1 MRLVYFGTSE
11 FAEEPLRRLLKTGA
25 QVVAV
30 VTQPDR
36 PKGRGRKLQPPSVK
50 IVAQESGL
58 DIEQPEDPNSDS
70 FVSAIEK
77 YEPDTIVVVAYAH
90 KLGPRLL
97 GLPQRGC
104 FNIHPS
110 LLPLYRGAAPINW
123 AIIKGEKI
131 TGVSIIKMNERFDAG
146 EIMMQD
152 SIEIREDETAGEL
165 SVRLSNLG
173 SELMVRVL
181 EAIQQ
186 GSVEG
191 TAQDE
196 TKVTKAPRIKK
207 SDCDVVWAKT
217 AVEIK
222 NLVRGLYPRP
232 GAYSYYRDKLI
243 KLARANALTEVVEQ
257 EPGEI
262 LRTDNGIEVA
272 SGNGVVRLLSLQPEG
287 KREMS
292 WVDFRNGFRPLPGDR
307 FGRR

>member
-36 PKGRGRKLQPPSVK
+36 PKGRGRKLQPPPVK

-58 DIEQPEDPNSDS
+58 NIEQPEDPNSDS
-70 FVSAIEK
+70 FVSTVEE
-77 YEPDTIVVVAYAH
+77 YEPDAIVVVAYAR

-97 GLPQRGC
+97 GVPKKGC

-110 LLPLYRGAAPINW
+110 LLPLYRGAAPVNW
-123 AIIKGEKI
+123 AIIKGEKV

-146 EIMMQD
+146 EILMQE
-152 SIEIREDETAGEL
+152 SIEIGDDETAGEL
-165 SVRLSNLG
+165 SVRLSSLG
-173 SELMVRVL
+173 SELVVKAL
-181 EAIQQ
+181 EAIQR
-186 GSVEG
+186 GSLEG
-191 TAQDE
+191 TAQE
-196 TKVTKAPRIKK
+196 EAEVTRAPRIKK
-207 SDCDVVWAKT
+207 SDCEVEWSKT

-222 NLVRGLYPRP
+222 NLVRGLYPKP

-243 KLARANALTEVVEQ
+243 KLASANALTEDVDQ
-257 EPGEI
+257 KPGEI
-262 LRTDNGIEVA
+262 VRTVDGIDVA
-272 SGNGVVRLLSLQPEG
+272 SGNGIVRLLSLQPEG

-292 WVDFRNGFRPLPGDR
+292 WVDFKNGFKPLPGDR
-307 FGRR
+307 FGKP

>member
-1 MRLVYFGTSE
+1 MKLVYFGTSE

-36 PKGRGRKLQPPSVK
+36 PKGRGRRLQRPPVK
-50 IVAQESGL
+50 IIAEESDL
-58 DIEQPEDPNSDS
+58 SIEQPEDPNSDS
-70 FVSAIEK
+70 FVSTIEE
-77 YEPDTIVVVAYAH
+77 YEPDAIVVVAYVH

-97 GLPQRGC
+97 GLPQKGC

-123 AIIKGEKI
+123 AIIEGEKI
-131 TGVSIIKMNERFDAG
+131 TGVSVIRMNERFDAG
-146 EIMMQD
+146 EILMQE
-152 SIEIREDETAGEL
+152 SVEIGEDETAGEL

-173 SELMVRVL
+173 SELIVKVL

-186 GSVEG
+186 GSVRG
-191 TAQDE
+191 TTQEEA
-196 TKVTKAPRIKK
+196 KVTKAPRIKK
-207 SDCDVVWAKT
+207 IDCEVAWSKT

-222 NLVRGLYPRP
+222 NLVRGLHPKP
-232 GAYSYYRDKLI
+232 GAYSYYKDKLI
-243 KLARANALTEVVEQ
+243 KLARANALTEDVEQ

-262 LRTDNGIEVA
+262 VRTDDGIDVA
-272 SGNGVVRLLSLQPEG
+272 SGKGVVRLLSLQPEG

-307 FGRR
+307 FGRP